1 MKEVQGW
8 TYYHSATLNMKY
20 AVKET
25 PLGPEVMTED
35 KTRYTVGEIAVLNAA
50 GVEVGKALHNV
61 KRVFSGTVVDVRNPA
76 NP

>member
-1 MKEVQGW
+1 MNNAPGW
-8 TYYHSATLNMKY
+8 TYYHSATLGMKY

-35 KTRYTVGEIAVLNAA
+35 KVRYTVAEIAVLNAA

-61 KRVFSGTVVDVRNPA
+61 KRVFSGTIIDAQPKNH
-76 NP
+76 

>member
-1 MKEVQGW
+1 MPDSPPPTAW
-8 TYYHSATLNMKY
+8 TYYDSATLGMRY

-35 KTRYTVGEIAVLNAA
+35 KVRYTVAEIAVLNAG

-61 KRVFSGTVVDVRNPA
+61 KRVFSGTVVDVRR
-76 NP
+76 